1 MGGRL
6 WAHKRL
12 VLLPILLRA
21 GSLVGNGG
29 EGQLVVLY
37 DVDPI
42 LVLVFLHV
50 EHFSEFFQLVELTE
64 GFQNYQHGNEA
75 KEEVTWVRRKTASQ
89 WDRVTDDFSGDRDS
103 VLLN

>member
-1 MGGRL
+1 MGGGL

-12 VLLPILLRA
+12 VLLPILLWA

-50 EHFSEFFQLVELTE
+50 EHFSELFQLVELTE

-75 KEEVTWVRRKTASQ
+75 KEEVTCDPNLIELSELLIVA
-89 WDRVTDDFSGDRDS
+89 FSRD
-103 VLLN
+103 VVP